1 MSLLKKISTIAS
13 SSMLSQVIGAVSIWL
28 ISTSYGMADVG
39 YYAMTY
45 SIALI
50 GAQVCTFASQL
61 LIPKQAEDTLGQN
74 IIFCLLF
81 SLLLS
86 VFVALATGFFFERSY
101 EQLFLLILGHSWI
114 LISENLLLRDSK
126 MKVLALQRTTISGLV
141 LTLIYIM
148 HDMETFYWA
157 WGGALL
163 AYVSIFILYSVP
175 AKALKWS
182 QFSLSSNIRFFKN
195 NSQHITKVG
204 SAEILAMLNG
214 NLPVILINI
223 WFTPVVAGY
232 FAVVSRF
239 CLSPVIIVGNA
250 VRNSIFSNWSI
261 DFRNNRFN
269 YSEFVK
275 VRKLLMS
282 LGVIATAGVFIFYPI
297 VMNLGFNDE
306 WIASIPTSRYLLPYL
321 FTALAICPLTVI
333 ELVYGSPKYFLRIQ
347 IEQLA
352 VVLIAF
358 ALMPYIS
365 PDYAYSVITF
375 ALLSALR
382 YAFIFIRV
390 NSRANEVSQRLETV

>member
-1 MSLLKKISTIAS
+1 M
-13 SSMLSQVIGAVSIWL
+13 
-28 ISTSYGMADVG
+28 
-39 YYAMTY
+39 
-45 SIALI
+45 
-50 GAQVCTFASQL
+50 
-61 LIPKQAEDTLGQN
+61 
-74 IIFCLLF
+74 
-81 SLLLS
+81 
-86 VFVALATGFFFERSY
+86 
-101 EQLFLLILGHSWI
+101 
-114 LISENLLLRDSK
+114 
-126 MKVLALQRTTISGLV
+126 
-141 LTLIYIM
+141 
-148 HDMETFYWA
+148 
-157 WGGALL
+157 
-163 AYVSIFILYSVP
+163 FILYSVP
-175 AKALKWS
+175 VKALKLS
-182 QFSLSSNIRFFKN
+182 QLSLSSNIRFFKN

-250 VRNSIFSNWSI
+250 VRNSIFSNWSF

-275 VRKLLMS
+275 VRKLLIS

-365 PDYAYSVITF
+365 PDYAYSVIAF